1 MHGRPHI
8 WANGVSWPPWKNG
21 WKIKKRK
28 HAKKSSFLNGGWG
41 WSDTSDDWLVKLM
54 IIVIIIDHYPY
65 SRVSLF
71 LYILRRSPNSVSYPR
86 SLLSVAKFDDW
97 VSVFSDPLYWCGAA
111 GTGVIYLPQ
120 IYRRIIHSFRENQ
133 NHLVF
138 RFIEFP
144 FYWFSHLRTEE
155 FFLCSN

>member
-86 SLLSVAKFDDW
+86 SLLSVAKFDDLSFCFLRPALL
-97 VSVFSDPLYWCGAA
+97 VRGCGHWRHLLTTNLQKDNSQFQ
-111 GTGVIYLPQ
+111 GKSKSSRL
-120 IYRRIIHSFRENQ
+120 SF
-133 NHLVF
+133 HWISILL
-138 RFIEFP
+138 ILT
-144 FYWFSHLRTEE
+144 S
-155 FFLCSN
+155 